1 MSQSFLNI
9 GALRVVVMN
18 FFVCRIND
26 SQIGF
31 QLRVYERE
39 FIDEVF
45 IRSKD
50 LGPALKNQKE
60 LVTVSA
66 KFCHHLIFWDFSQ
79 RNDLTQINQGSLLK
93 LILHKV
99 RH

>member
-9 GALRVVVMN
+9 SALSVVIMN

-31 QLRVYERE
+31 QLSVYERE
-39 FIDEVF
+39 LIDEVF
-45 IRSKD
+45 VRSKD

-60 LVTVSA
+60 LVTVSTE
-66 KFCHHLIFWDFSQ
+66 FCHYLIFWDFSE
-79 RNDLTQINQGSLLK
+79 RNDLT
-93 LILHKV
+93 
-99 RH
+99 